1 MEKFILEIKLQRAKK
16 GWNQD
21 DLAKASGVSSC
32 TIGLIES
39 GKQKP
44 SINTIVKIARALEVE
59 PEKLIEYLK

>member
-1 MEKFILEIKLQRAKK
+1 MEKFILEIKLQRAKR
-16 GWNQD
+16 GWSQED
-21 DLAKASGVSSC
+21 FAKASGVSCC

-44 SINTIVKIARALEVE
+44 SINTIVKLAKALEVE